1 VNGAATVSDE
11 VTSPRAAL
19 RALLRKRPDPYAG
32 HDLARSK
39 RLGGV
44 LWLIGAFVIV
54 TLVPFAPPDREPA
67 ALGWGIAAVIFGSSL
82 VCAWL
87 LLRRPDDVGTNVL
100 LAMSYAAIGGVAT
113 LEWLA
118 GGHDAPYHQLFFLSV
133 VYTAC
138 VHPPRRVLPF
148 LGAFVAL
155 SLASALYSD
164 WSGSDVGAV
173 GLQMLLTLG
182 MAVLGIALM
191 AGVRAQRTSLRE
203 EGDEARDLA
212 ATDPLTGLRNRRA
225 LVEALDEVHTRV
237 SDGDGAAT
245 MLALFDLDGFKA
257 YNDSYGHP
265 AGDSLLARLA
275 GKLGARFEGRGHCYR
290 VGGDEFC
297 LLMAVG
303 DADLAPLLAAEA
315 AAALSEE
322 GEGFAVSCSYGH
334 VLMPAETDDPSEALR
349 TADNRMYAH
358 KNIGRSSAGRQATDA
373 LLSVLAERS
382 PDLGTHL
389 HDVTLLARAVAEALG
404 LGPEDVSAVAQAAA
418 LHDVGKAAIPDA
430 ILDKPAALDEQEWAY
445 MRRHTLIGE
454 RILAA
459 APALARVAKLVR
471 WSHERFEG
479 GGYPDG
485 IAGEEIPLGSRI
497 IAVCDAYDAM
507 VSDRPYRSAMSREV
521 ALDEIRRCAGTQFD
535 PAVVDVFAGVLASA
549 AVEVCR

>member
-1 VNGAATVSDE
+1 VSGTSTATE
-11 VTSPRAAL
+11 PQASPREAF
-19 RALLRKRPDPYAG
+19 RALLRKQPDPYAG
-32 HDLARSK
+32 HDLARSR
-39 RLGGV
+39 RLGGA
-44 LWLIGAFVIV
+44 LWLLGALV
-54 TLVPFAPPDREPA
+54 TMMLLPFAPPDREPA
-67 ALGWGIAAVIFGSSL
+67 LLGWGVAALVVAASL
-82 VCAWL
+82 AFAWL
-87 LLRRPDDVGTNVL
+87 LLRRPEHVGVDAL
-100 LAMSYAAIGGVAT
+100 LAMSYAAIAGIAT

-118 GGHDAPYHQLFFLSV
+118 GGHHSPYHQLFFLSV

-138 VHPPRRVLPF
+138 VHPPRRVLPY
-148 LGAFVAL
+148 LALFVVL
-155 SLASALYSD
+155 SLASASYSD
-164 WSGSDVGAV
+164 WSGSDVGDA
-173 GLQMLLTLG
+173 GLQVLLTLG
-182 MAVLGIALM
+182 MAVLGMVLM

-225 LVEALDEVHTRV
+225 LVEALEEVR
-237 SDGDGAAT
+237 SRPAGGAQT

-275 GKLGARFEGRGHCYR
+275 GKLGASFEGRGLCYR

-297 LLMAVG
+297 LLITVD
-303 DADLAPLLAAEA
+303 DADFASILAAEA

-334 VLMPAETDDPSEALR
+334 VLMPSETNDPSEALR

-389 HDVTLLARAVAEALG
+389 HDVTLLSRAVAEALG
-404 LGPEDVSAVAQAAA
+404 LGPEEVSAVAQAAA

-430 ILDKPAALDEQEWAY
+430 ILEKPAALDEQEWAY
-445 MRRHTLIGE
+445 MRRHTVIGE

-471 WSHERFEG
+471 WSHERFDG
-479 GGYPDG
+479 AGYPDG

-497 IAVCDAYDAM
+497 IAVCDAFDAM

-535 PAVVDVFAGVLASA
+535 PAVVAVFGVVVASA
-549 AVEVCR
+549 AFEVCR